1 MKYTTQYLK
10 SDSYE
15 SFYAECEKAGLVQDG
30 EIVTS
35 SHNYALVLL
44 GELQKPT
51 GKMLTDKEGN
61 EYAETVPVFGYHANI
76 RFKTDVGLSHLA
88 VDVDTPLVV
97 FAE

>member
-10 SDSYE
+10 AESYE
-15 SFYAECEKAGLVQDG
+15 DFYAECEKAGLVQDG

-35 SHNYALVLL
+35 SHNHSIVLL

-51 GKMLTDKEGN
+51 GAMLTDKEGN
-61 EYAETVPVFGYHANI
+61 EFAETVPLSGYHANL
-76 RFKTDVGLSHLA
+76 RFKRDVGLSHLA

-97 FAE
+97 FA